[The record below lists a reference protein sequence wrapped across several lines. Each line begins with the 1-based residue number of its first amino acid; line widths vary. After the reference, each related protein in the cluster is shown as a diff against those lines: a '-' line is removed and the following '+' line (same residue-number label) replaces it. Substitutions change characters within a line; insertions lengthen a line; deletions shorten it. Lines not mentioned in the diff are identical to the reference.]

1 MGKEHPEL
9 LPLAGHILKAFYDAD
24 ILDEEAILEWGA
36 KVCVCVCVWV
46 GGCMCVC
53 VRPLPIY
60 AYVCTHALC
69 TFVMQSILWLC
80 GIQSIVSCVWEYS
93 GPSFI

>member
-36 KVCVCVCVWV
+36 KVCVCV
-46 GGCMCVC
+46 
-53 VRPLPIY
+53 
-60 AYVCTHALC
+60 
-69 TFVMQSILWLC
+69 
-80 GIQSIVSCVWEYS
+80 
-93 GPSFI
+93 